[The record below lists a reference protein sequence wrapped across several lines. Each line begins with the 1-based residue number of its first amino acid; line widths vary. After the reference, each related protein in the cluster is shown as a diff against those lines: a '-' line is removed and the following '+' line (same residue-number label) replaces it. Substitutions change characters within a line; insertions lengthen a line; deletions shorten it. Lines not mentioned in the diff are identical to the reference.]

1 MQEFLSFLG
10 HNGQRSGEQ
19 TLAGQNVLEVVDFDE
34 FIKLRLENDL
44 SEQFLI
50 GTTLINQQGFTT
62 AVEFNKCSK
71 KLMINVTLRSGK
83 CIELDDHENTYELR
97 IVGLLLVVGEG
108 HFKDG
113 LDFISFIWFNG
124 RVEGGFVSTEFELT
138 IGMKDMFER
147 KMGWERESH

>member
-1 MQEFLSFLG
+1 LQEFLSLIG

-19 TLAGQNVLEVVDFDE
+19 TLASQNVLEVVDFDE
-34 FIKLRLENDL
+34 FMKLRLENDL

-62 AVEFNKCSK
+62 VVECNKCSK
-71 KLMINVTLRSGK
+71 KLMINVTLRSSKG
-83 CIELDDHENTYELR
+83 IELDEHENTYELR

-113 LDFISFIWFNG
+113 LDFISFIWLDG
-124 RVEGGFVSTEFELT
+124 RVDGVFLSTEFDLT
-138 IGMKDMFER
+138 IGVKDMFEC